1 MTPMIARRCF
11 AAAVLVLTG
20 CATAPV
26 VQPAGLPML
35 RLSPALLT
43 ESASLQQRLHVTR
56 LDDGRVT
63 AQSID
68 VQLQLEPGS
77 LLLAAFA
84 LGQRVLLL
92 QWDGKDLQEQ
102 RHAMLP
108 ASVDAAHLLRD
119 MSLVYWPAASVQ
131 QALPPGWSFSETAA
145 GRELRHDGLL
155 AVGIRIDGP
164 LLGRSQVQLRNLQEH
179 YALQIESAPQESTP

>member
-1 MTPMIARRCF
+1 MIVHSRRLWLASVVLGLCAC
-11 AAAVLVLTG
+11 AAA
-20 CATAPV
+20 PV
-26 VQPAGLPML
+26 AERHELPML

-43 ESASLQQRLHVTR
+43 ESASLQQRLRVTR
-56 LDDGRVT
+56 LDDGRVA

-68 VQLQLEPGS
+68 VQLQLEPGG

-92 QWDGKDLQEQ
+92 QWDGQDLQEQ

-131 QALPPGWSFSETAA
+131 QALPQGWSFIETEA
-145 GRELRHDGLL
+145 GRELRHDGQL
-155 AVGIRIDGP
+155 AVSIRIDGP

-179 YALQIESAPQESTP
+179 YALQIESAPQEGAP